1 MIIRYDFIPNRPPV
15 LVCNDPRQR
24 VGDLRTGDGIGN
36 VKQIPQP
43 GRIGASVKYRDTVCA
58 ALDPAARIII
68 PVSYV
73 GHGCGG
79 GALLV
84 NQKLVW
90 KTIIISNGRCPQKCF
105 PTVAALRDGLQ
116 LLFGKRTDIFVFC
129 HLLLLIVHKV
139 PVRLVSY
146 SLTPAIDS
154 QPGDNHI
161 HLHRKPV
168 FRSYC
173 GSQ

>member
-1 MIIRYDFIPNRPPV
+1 MIIRYNFIPNRPPV

-43 GRIGASVKYRDTVCA
+43 GRICPRVKYRDTVCA

-90 KTIIISNGRCPQKCF
+90 ETIIISNGRCPQKCF
-105 PTVAALRDGLQ
+105 PAVTALRYGLQ
-116 LLFGKRTDIFVFC
+116 LLFGKRTDTFIFC

-139 PVRLVSY
+139 PILIVSN
-146 SLTPAIDS
+146 SLTPAIDN
-154 QPGDNHI
+154 QPDDNHI

-168 FRSYC
+168 FLSCC

>member
-43 GRIGASVKYRDTVCA
+43 GRICPRVKYRDTVCA
-58 ALDPAARIII
+58 ALDPATRIII

-90 KTIIISNGRCPQKCF
+90 ETIIISNGRCPQKCF
-105 PTVAALRDGLQ
+105 PAVTALRYGLQ
-116 LLFGKRTDIFVFC
+116 LLFGKRTDTFIFC

-139 PVRLVSY
+139 PVLIVSN
-146 SLTPAIDS
+146 SLTPAIDN
-154 QPGDNHI
+154 QPDDNHI

-168 FRSYC
+168 LLSCC

>member
-24 VGDLRTGDGIGN
+24 FGNLCTGDGIGN

-43 GRIGASVKYRDTVCA
+43 GRICPRVKYRDTVCA
-58 ALDPAARIII
+58 ALDPATRIII

-84 NQKLVW
+84 NQKLVRE
-90 KTIIISNGRCPQKCF
+90 TIIISNGRCPQKCF
-105 PTVAALRDGLQ
+105 PTVTALRDGLQ
-116 LLFGKRTDIFVFC
+116 LLFGKRTDIFVFS

-139 PVRLVSY
+139 PVLIVSN
-146 SLTPAIDS
+146 SLTPAIDN
-154 QPGDNHI
+154 QPDDNHI

-168 FRSYC
+168 FRSCC